1 MALSGSRSAASP
13 QPSMAFE
20 TSKKSKGLA
29 AAYKLEI
36 ACILK
41 VPSHLMN
48 QEGKVPLTLAYERYK
63 ACNKAMQD
71 FSKMKA
77 AGTWP
82 TTCSLPTATDIIEIF
97 ISKSMWH
104 QYYVAL
110 FSNISRYPDM
120 VEWLEEDGEDRP
132 SSVDVWGFQKNS
144 YTFADLKKWL
154 AEQKSPL
161 AADVEEQM
169 DKKEKGKGGKK
180 EKRKK
185 PRKQSSSE
193 ESDSESATREKKK
206 ASKGKRAQV
215 EDSADEDS
223 GAGKNLKGKQK
234 AKGGKKDRK

>member
-1 MALSGSRSAASP
+1 
-13 QPSMAFE
+13 MAFE

-63 ACNKAMQD
+63 ACNKATQD

-82 TTCSLPTATDIIEIF
+82 TTCSLPTATDLIEIF

-120 VEWLEEDGEDRP
+120 VEWLGEDGEDRP

-144 YTFADLKKWL
+144 YTFAHLKKWL

-161 AADVEEQM
+161 AADVEE
-169 DKKEKGKGGKK
+169 
-180 EKRKK
+180 
-185 PRKQSSSE
+185 
-193 ESDSESATREKKK
+193 
-206 ASKGKRAQV
+206 
-215 EDSADEDS
+215 
-223 GAGKNLKGKQK
+223 
-234 AKGGKKDRK
+234 